1 MSLDRRPHNT
11 AARHAEIA
19 RRYARHKRERFGPY
33 DRGRHRCAEVLRLAQ
48 RRRSEDRLDFDP
60 DELIADIQDNPR
72 RSTARAIGQR
82 LKLTWAERVE
92 LRLTTM
98 DPCDISPAE
107 FKRRKR
113 QRRILL
119 TRERSRRYRQRQ
131 KAKKKTPKHGPK
143 SIIPRHATVQWSRTY
158 RKAALRLR
166 FLRVQGPAHQRDA

>member
-1 MSLDRRPHNT
+1 MD
-11 AARHAEIA
+11 AAAAKRAEIA
-19 RRYARHKRERFGPY
+19 RRWRRRNRERFGPY

-48 RRRSEDRLDFDP
+48 HRRHQGRLDFEP
-60 DELIADIQDNPR
+60 DEVVADIRDDPR
-72 RSTARAIGQR
+72 RWTARAIGQR

-92 LRLTTM
+92 LHLTTM